1 MAKLEQNLKTLKL
14 RHKYKELRRKT
25 ELKNVFER
33 LKLRHKYRM
42 LRVKA
47 WVKNLRLEYLRL
59 KGIVDLLRRNYIANY
74 IAPPQEQR
82 PPAARARGSVSSCT
96 GRP

>member
-1 MAKLEQNLKTLKL
+1 MAKQEQDLKTLKL

-25 ELKNVFER
+25 ELKNVFTR

-42 LRVKA
+42 LRLKA
-47 WVKNLRLEYLRL
+47 WVKNLRLEDLRL
-59 KGIVDLLRRNYIANY
+59 QAILDLLLRRNYIANY

-82 PPAARARGSVSSCT
+82 PPAARARGA
-96 GRP
+96 